1 MNYHNIIHCDTRD
14 GADVGVVLFVSGCN
28 HNCPGCH
35 NPQTHDP
42 CSGIFFDDKA
52 KQEIMEELS
61 KDWCHRLTLSG
72 GDPLFPNNRKD
83 ILDLITEVKNRFPDK
98 KIWMYTGYVYE
109 EIKDVPDISPILNKV
124 DVLIDGPFIQSKKEY
139 GLKWRGSSNQRVIDL
154 RTGNLLYN

>member
-1 MNYHNIIHCDTRD
+1 MNYHNIIHCDMRD
-14 GADVGVVLFVSGCN
+14 GTDIGVELFVSGCN

-83 ILDLITEVKNRFPDK
+83 ILDLVTEVKEKFPNK

-109 EIKDVPDISPILNKV
+109 EITILA
-124 DVLIDGPFIQSKKEY
+124 PRWTRATRF
-139 GLKWRGSSNQRVIDL
+139 WRVCFGSMWRHTNPTIL
-154 RTGNLLYN
+154 